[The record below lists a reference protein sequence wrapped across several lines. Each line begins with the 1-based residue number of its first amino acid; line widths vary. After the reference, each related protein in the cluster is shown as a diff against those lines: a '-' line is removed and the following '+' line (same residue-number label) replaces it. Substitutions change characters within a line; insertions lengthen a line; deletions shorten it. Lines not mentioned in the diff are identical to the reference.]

1 MVLDLTAALV
11 VALVVGMWKLARR
24 RTSRRREPFPN
35 VPDAPPSAEPIAA
48 LRMGG
53 DGLGTY
59 WLDVRATED
68 RFASE
73 RRSSE

>member
-1 MVLDLTAALV
+1 MVVDLTPALV
-11 VALVVGMWKLARR
+11 VALAVGMWKLVRR

-35 VPDAPPSAEPIAA
+35 VPDAPPSADPIAA

-59 WLDVRATED
+59 SLDMRASED
-68 RFASE
+68 RMAWE
-73 RRSSE
+73 RRSSD